1 MSGAIMANS
10 IVAIAAILISAL
22 AISALT
28 MGTAPAVD
36 WESYKPFYSPG
47 SENDDWWIKYPDQSA
62 LADTSVKHPSW
73 ILEALKDKPVLILD
87 HITYC
92 KDCPVQKARI
102 EEALDGY
109 SEDVAFFDLLAEGDD
124 MRAFEALQAYSP
136 TGGESYVPTTVFITL
151 LKGPDGKVSVAWHSE
166 EGIMSEEENSAY
178 LTDAI
183 YYHRINAPQ
192 WNQ

>member
-10 IVAIAAILISAL
+10 ILAIAAVMISAL
-22 AISALT
+22 AT
-28 MGTAPAVD
+28 GAVAADD
-36 WESYKPFYSPG
+36 WESYEPFYSQG
-47 SENDDWWIKYPDQSA
+47 SGNDDWWIKYPDQSA
-62 LADTSVKHPSW
+62 LADTSVEHPSW
-73 ILEALKDKPVLILD
+73 VLEALKDSPVLILD

-109 SEDVAFFDLLAEGDD
+109 SEDVAYFDLLAEGDD

-166 EGIMSEEENSAY
+166 EGVMSEDDNSAY

-183 YYHRINAPQ
+183 YYHRTNAKQ